1 MESDDTLNST
11 APTSLAEARAKRDA
25 VDPCDRCGSA
35 DTYVSGSSTHM
46 RVCRAC
52 AAEDLAE
59 TPGVSETPDVADVPG
74 RKPASA
80 DVGEWQRTAKLRAE
94 KERRERM
101 RRTQQL
107 ASQLRTRRD

>member
-1 MESDDTLNST
+1 MDTPSDTPPPIDLDARRR
-11 APTSLAEARAKRDA
+11 APAEVCSA
-25 VDPCDRCGSA
+25 CGSA
-35 DTYVSGSSTHM
+35 DTYISGTSTFNTV